1 MPVTNGLNNIGS
13 DVVLDVVEESE
24 MEGITVLEEKY
35 MEIYSNRDRVDRR
48 KNKQCEMMSRE
59 ERKVAII
66 EQKYLKIEE

>member
-48 KNKQCEMMSRE
+48 KNK
-59 ERKVAII
+59 
-66 EQKYLKIEE
+66 